1 MRYERMKTHSAQ
13 RWAHLR
19 RQLQAV
25 SRGGNGD
32 NLRAKVHA
40 QAWVVMWL
48 GERLAGYGPAWI
60 AMARKGIGPWDLRGM
75 IERMGE
81 LTKVDNGAGR
91 AGFGES
97 HHLESEFKNALTIQG
112 C

>member
-48 GERLAGYGPAWI
+48 GERLAAYGPAWI

-81 LTKVDNGAGR
+81 LRWTTVRVGLGSGKAIISNPNLKM
-91 AGFGES
+91 
-97 HHLESEFKNALTIQG
+97 H
-112 C
+112 